1 MNKQKI
7 KFIKKKLFFSIKA
20 SIITIIVLSIITS
33 IYALI
38 KHKDILSSIY
48 TFLYYF
54 GGFSMILAVPQFYK
68 RNEDAK
74 LRRIRRQSPLY
85 GFYDIKENPYVEE
98 AMEEAFEEFR
108 EDGFYTG
115 IAIIIYSI
123 LILLVAFLMEKI
135 YLLRG

>member
-1 MNKQKI
+1 
-7 KFIKKKLFFSIKA
+7 
-20 SIITIIVLSIITS
+20 
-33 IYALI
+33 
-38 KHKDILSSIY
+38 
-48 TFLYYF
+48 
-54 GGFSMILAVPQFYK
+54 MILAVPQFYK

-123 LILLVAFLMEKI
+123 LILLVAFLMEKV